1 MTSEERRRQH
11 GDRKRLG
18 ELKREQQ
25 KESKKR
31 KVLKLEDS
39 VRFYSYIL
47 QCTFIIGDVVVVIVR
62 CLDLELPVQWVSI
75 TTKDVSSSCAHC
87 KCTIHNVIKL
97 SVTCGRSM
105 VFSVYSGFLHQW
117 NWLPRYS
124 WNIVGSGVKHYN
136 F

>member
-1 MTSEERRRQH
+1 MTSEERRRKH

-47 QCTFIIGDVVVVIVR
+47 QCIFVIGTV
-62 CLDLELPVQWVSI
+62 
-75 TTKDVSSSCAHC
+75 
-87 KCTIHNVIKL
+87 
-97 SVTCGRSM
+97 M
-105 VFSVYSGFLHQW
+105 VMLV
-117 NWLPRYS
+117 
-124 WNIVGSGVKHYN
+124 
-136 F
+136 

>member
-1 MTSEERRRQH
+1 MTSEERRRKH

-47 QCTFIIGDVVVVIVR
+47 H
-62 CLDLELPVQWVSI
+62 VS
-75 TTKDVSSSCAHC
+75 
-87 KCTIHNVIKL
+87 L
-97 SVTCGRSM
+97 S
-105 VFSVYSGFLHQW
+105 
-117 NWLPRYS
+117 
-124 WNIVGSGVKHYN
+124 
-136 F
+136 